1 MSKDNVKTYSIGEDK
16 HSGLELE
23 LQFMPRFFLDSCG
36 NPMQPH
42 THEFYQIIWFR
53 RGHGTHMVDFIDYPV
68 TDNTIFFIAPGQ
80 IHAFDHNTDY
90 NGVVVHFNAS
100 FMADE
105 DSSESVFIKYNVFNA
120 YDSLPFCK
128 ITADEELRL
137 LNIVREMNREYSLT
151 GAFAHKDYM
160 QYLLRLFLIRV
171 QRSGERKEMPKLYV
185 TSVANRTFVHFRQL
199 LEQNYCS
206 IHTVQEYADRLNV
219 SARTL
224 TKYVQQ
230 SAHRSPLQIIN
241 DRIVLEAKRQLQNS
255 TMSVKEIGY
264 QLGFE
269 DPSYFVKFFKRMTG
283 NMPTEL
289 RKKIYASQGSKAN
302 LSQSNTNLRASK
314 TNPLKSNT
322 NEENN
327 SKNKTYMK
335 QRIAIPTADGA
346 LFPHFGKAP
355 QVTVFDIEDN
365 KIVDKQ
371 VFTSPEHAHGAM
383 PRFLQGLDV
392 THVICG
398 GLGAGAV
405 KLLNEMDIKIHGGA
419 PAIAVDDV
427 LKKYLDGTIV
437 YGDSSCHHDA
447 CDGHHHE

>member
-1 MSKDNVKTYSIGEDK
+1 MNKDNLKTYTISEDG

-42 THEFYQIIWFR
+42 AHEFYQIIWFR
-53 RGHGTHMVDFIDYPV
+53 RGHGMHMVDYVDYPV
-68 TDNTIFFIAPGQ
+68 TDNTIFFVAPGQ

-90 NGVVVHFNAS
+90 CGVVIHFNAS

-105 DSSESVFIKYNVFNA
+105 ESSESVFIKYNVFNA

-128 ITADEELRL
+128 ITADEEQRL
-137 LNIVREMNREYSLT
+137 LNIVNEMNREYSLT

-185 TSVANRTFVHFRQL
+185 TSVANRTFVRFRQL

-206 IHTVQEYADRLNV
+206 VHTVQEYAERLNV

-264 QLGFE
+264 RLGFD

-283 NMPTEL
+283 KMPTVL
-289 RKKIYASQGSKAN
+289 RKEICLPTDSTTDSPDGIPKEKD
-302 LSQSNTNLRASK
+302 
-314 TNPLKSNT
+314 
-322 NEENN
+322 N
-327 SKNKTYMK
+327 SKNKVYMK
-335 QRIAIPTADGA
+335 QRIAIPTADGV
-346 LFPHFGKAP
+346 LYPHFGKAP

-365 KIVDKQ
+365 KIIDKQ
-371 VFTSPEHAHGAM
+371 VLTSPEHAHGAM

-392 THVICG
+392 TDVLCG

-405 KLLNEMDIKIHGGA
+405 KLLNEMNINIHGGA